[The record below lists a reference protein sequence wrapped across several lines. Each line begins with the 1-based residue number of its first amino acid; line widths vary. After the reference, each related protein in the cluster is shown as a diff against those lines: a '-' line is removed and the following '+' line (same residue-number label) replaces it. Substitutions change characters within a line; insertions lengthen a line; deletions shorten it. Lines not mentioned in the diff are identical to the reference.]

1 MFIFLH
7 FITNKIYLFDSNE
20 ESFKNLF
27 NLPVIEKKA
36 NWQIMLFKKMNKIFS
51 RFSINRDLMKIRMS
65 SACGP

>member
-1 MFIFLH
+1 MYIFLH

-51 RFSINRDLMKIRMS
+51 RFSINRDLMK
-65 SACGP
+65 